1 MKELTIFNSLES
13 NEQYEEFVNKF
24 KAKKTTDDCF
34 TPTAVYEAVAA
45 WVRKRYDLHGAE
57 FVRPFYPGG
66 DYEHFDYPDG
76 CIVVDNPPFS
86 IISKIL
92 RFYRARHIRFFMFAP
107 HLTLFGS
114 LKQKGITALPEGVTV
129 TYANGAVV
137 NTSFLTNMTP
147 DTLVE
152 RSGEL
157 YRVIKEANEKCN
169 KATVKVQRL
178 LEYDKHLLNSA
189 RFGSLRD
196 ADYIL
201 STNDAVFTKKLFGG
215 GVIVNSHKSEEFWRE
230 RERQRERERIELTEQ
245 ERATIEYLD
254 KNITK

>member
-1 MKELTIFNSLES
+1 MKELTIFDSLES
-13 NEQYEEFVNKF
+13 NEQYEAFVDKF
-24 KAKKTTDDCF
+24 RAKKTTDDCF

-45 WVRKRYDLHGAE
+45 WVRKRYDLHGVE

-66 DYEHFDYPDG
+66 DYEHFDYPEG
-76 CIVVDNPPFS
+76 CVVVDNPPFS
-86 IISKIL
+86 ILASIL
-92 RFYRARHIRFFMFAP
+92 RFYRARHIRFFLFAP
-107 HLTLFGS
+107 HLTLFGA
-114 LKQKGITALPEGVTV
+114 LRQKGITALPEGVQV

-137 NTSFLTNMTP
+137 STSFLTNMTP

-157 YRVIKEANEKCN
+157 YRAIKEADKECK
-169 KATVKVQRL
+169 KATVKTQRV

-189 RFGSLRD
+189 RFGSLRET
-196 ADYIL
+196 DYVL
-201 STNDAVFTKKLFGG
+201 TTNDAVFTDKLFGG

-230 RERQRERERIELTEQ
+230 RERERERIELTEI
-245 ERATIEYLD
+245 EKATIEYLD